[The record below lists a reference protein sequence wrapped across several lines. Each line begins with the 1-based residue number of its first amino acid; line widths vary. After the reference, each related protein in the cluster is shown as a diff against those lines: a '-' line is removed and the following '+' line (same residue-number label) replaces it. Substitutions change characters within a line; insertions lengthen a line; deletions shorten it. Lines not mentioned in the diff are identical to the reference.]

1 MTDQME
7 VDIPTPAISG
17 GLSPSSSF
25 EKLDLAKIDLDE
37 LNESMK
43 NRCNKQGWGLRIEW
57 AKHDASQWQ
66 ELILNVF
73 TSLMKALMATDA
85 KSSVIAEPTFTDAEV
100 FVAGFNEKEFE
111 EWKVGVRRGV
121 ETNDWTDLMMHRT
134 YISHYRMLES
144 RLIATTAKIRKRKV
158 PKVALGVPIVKT
170 KKS

>member
-1 MTDQME
+1 
-7 VDIPTPAISG
+7 
-17 GLSPSSSF
+17 
-25 EKLDLAKIDLDE
+25 
-37 LNESMK
+37 
-43 NRCNKQGWGLRIEW
+43 
-57 AKHDASQWQ
+57 
-66 ELILNVF
+66 
-73 TSLMKALMATDA
+73 MKALMATDA

-158 PKVALGVPIVKT
+158 PKVALGVPIEYSAFDCFPFHSAIILTFPLSFVLT
-170 KKS
+170 